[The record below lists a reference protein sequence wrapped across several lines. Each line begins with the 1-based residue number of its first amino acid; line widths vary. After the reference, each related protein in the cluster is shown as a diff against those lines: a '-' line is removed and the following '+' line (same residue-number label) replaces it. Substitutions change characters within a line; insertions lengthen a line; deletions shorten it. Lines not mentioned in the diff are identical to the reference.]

1 MACNV
6 VRSRIRRIVVL
17 RQPTNSHPIKTK
29 GLMQAAGTIRTTEQ
43 RQSQANKASK
53 RLCLLKPPSNLSV
66 GKCSV
71 RSVSLDSTLAGSI
84 SRDRLAALWTMN
96 FLSPSNSMSS
106 RGLLV
111 PRAHGLNLRT
121 WRVTRITC
129 CATCATLLGS
139 LRWSSNVGKKR
150 FLMRLP
156 NSFFVVLWDIWRYV
170 LFFVQHN

>member
-1 MACNV
+1 
-6 VRSRIRRIVVL
+6 
-17 RQPTNSHPIKTK
+17 
-29 GLMQAAGTIRTTEQ
+29 MQAAGTIRTTEQ

-53 RLCLLKPPSNLSV
+53 RLCLLNPRVPECREMQRE
-66 GKCSV
+66 KCEFGQHIGGINFAGQAG
-71 RSVSLDSTLAGSI
+71 RALDHELPI
-84 SRDRLAALWTMN
+84 ALKLN
-96 FLSPSNSMSS
+96 EQQ
-106 RGLLV
+106 GLLV

-170 LFFVQHN
+170 LFLCNITNFLSDFVWGHLSNLWDNQKCAV